1 MAAVDVAALEGLP
14 LDELRARRTRARR
27 AAELARLR
35 SRQSAS
41 VDEAAAQ
48 QATDWEAEAGAL
60 TDALIARYAADLS
73 LVDSLLEEPYPAQGT
88 RRG

>member
-14 LDELRARRTRARR
+14 LDELRARRARARR

-48 QATDWEAEAGAL
+48 EVTHWEAEAGAL
-60 TDALIARYAADLS
+60 TDALIARYAGDLS